1 MKSQSSLE
9 VPKQVRS
16 ASFDEIQLEAKRHD
30 DGRDAR
36 STRTTSSS
44 SSSCSPAR
52 SQDSSRGRRSATLRV
67 PQLQSGQRSKSFD
80 VSERGYGSSSSQQS
94 SLGRDVRRPETPTI
108 QVSGCYHCAC
118 VEEYK
123 SLNLSRDEDDPSSRE
138 ELDDEVDEGDDTS
151 GEDDEDSEL
160 VDRSEGS
167 PEIRVTLATFTDKE
181 QPGDQV
187 IETTPPPSPTVV
199 PEIVPEMVQ
208 EDTSDIRGGLF
219 PSRERRRSISSPKL
233 ARQEALTS
241 YPVELPTVVSST
253 EDEERAEEEE
263 DEEELGHVES
273 GKCKFVVRDIFL
285 TVPELKRDRAASV
298 DSCFNNKNGH
308 SEDTDTLTVPQ
319 QSIRSK
325 SVDIVLPTEAQTRYT
340 ALLPGTEARP
350 PRGWVRLVNGTRS
363 LVPNTFN
370 FLNVPPRPFQ
380 FLLVFCIMFC
390 ILLFLC
396 LFSSYICCLLF
407 LLLVPA
413 LLCMYVCVFNCFS
426 LIRLDGAAIIETLI
440 RERFNTFRRMASN
453 VFVTRNSYC
462 CCFQALRKGMTLSN
476 EPVLITSMR

>member
-16 ASFDEIQLEAKRHD
+16 ASFDEIQLEAKRQD
-30 DGRDAR
+30 DVRDAR

-80 VSERGYGSSSSQQS
+80 VAERGYGGGGSSSSQQS
-94 SLGRDVRRPETPTI
+94 LGSIRRPETPTI

-123 SLNLSRDEDDPSSRE
+123 SLYLSRDEDDPSSRE
-138 ELDDEVDEGDDTS
+138 DLDDEADDADDTS
-151 GEDDEDSEL
+151 EDEDFEL
-160 VDRSEGS
+160 LDRSEGS
-167 PEIRVTLATFTDKE
+167 PEIRVTLTTFTEKE
-181 QPGDQV
+181 SDV
-187 IETTPPPSPTVV
+187 VAEAAVV
-199 PEIVPEMVQ
+199 PEIVPEMVH
-208 EDTSDIRGGLF
+208 DDMSDISQARGGLF
-219 PSRERRRSISSPKL
+219 PGRERRRSIASPKL

-241 YPVELPTVVSST
+241 YPAELPTLVSST
-253 EDEERAEEEE
+253 EDEEKPDDED
-263 DEEELGHVES
+263 DEEEASHEVGS
-273 GKCKFVVRDIFL
+273 SKCKFVVRDIFL

-308 SEDTDTLTVPQ
+308 GEDADTLAVPQ

-350 PRGWVRLVNGTRS
+350 PRGWVRLVNGAS
-363 LVPNTFN
+363 
-370 FLNVPPRPFQ
+370 
-380 FLLVFCIMFC
+380 
-390 ILLFLC
+390 LLF
-396 LFSSYICCLLF
+396 
-407 LLLVPA
+407 
-413 LLCMYVCVFNCFS
+413 
-426 LIRLDGAAIIETLI
+426 R
-440 RERFNTFRRMASN
+440 NT
-453 VFVTRNSYC
+453 
-462 CCFQALRKGMTLSN
+462 
-476 EPVLITSMR
+476 

>member
-30 DGRDAR
+30 DGRDA
-36 STRTTSSS
+36 RTTSSS

-80 VSERGYGSSSSQQS
+80 VQSERGSYGSSSSQHS

-123 SLNLSRDEDDPSSRE
+123 NLARDEDDPSSRE
-138 ELDDEVDEGDDTS
+138 ELEDEVGEGEDTS
-151 GEDDEDSEL
+151 EDEDSEL

-167 PEIRVTLATFTDKE
+167 PEIRVTLATFTEREPDL
-181 QPGDQV
+181 V
-187 IETTPPPSPTVV
+187 IETTSSSPPAAL
-199 PEIVPEMVQ
+199 VPEMVRG
-208 EDTSDIRGGLF
+208 EDATAWDASEVRGGLF

-253 EDEERAEEEE
+253 EDEEKAEEEE
-263 DEEELGHVES
+263 DEEESSHVGS

-308 SEDTDTLTVPQ
+308 SEDTDTLAVPQ

-370 FLNVPPRPFQ
+370 FLNVPPFQ
-380 FLLVFCIMFC
+380 CSCSYSLSSS
-390 ILLFLC
+390 LLFHLS
-396 LFSSYICCLLF
+396 LSLSFFFVFVVCCSCF
-407 LLLVPA
+407 LTCYVA
-413 LLCMYVCVFNCFS
+413 LLCICIYVRMYAVCVCVCVFNCFS
-426 LIRLDGAAIIETLI
+426 LIRGW
-440 RERFNTFRRMASN
+440 
-453 VFVTRNSYC
+453 C
-462 CCFQALRKGMTLSN
+462 CNR
-476 EPVLITSMR
+476 

>member
-167 PEIRVTLATFTDKE
+167 PEIRVTLTMFTDRE
-181 QPGDQV
+181 QPDPV
-187 IETTPPPSPTVV
+187 IETTPDPPSPPPSLSPTLV

-241 YPVELPTVVSST
+241 YPIELPTVVSST

-263 DEEELGHVES
+263 DEEELGHVGS

-380 FLLVFCIMFC
+380 FLLVFCI
-390 ILLFLC
+390 IVHVLFLSFSFS
-396 LFSSYICCLLF
+396 LFFYICCLLF
-407 LLLVPA
+407 VLFDLFQLSYVYMYV
-413 LLCMYVCVFNCFS
+413 CMYVCLIVF
-426 LIRLDGAAIIETLI
+426 RGW
-440 RERFNTFRRMASN
+440 
-453 VFVTRNSYC
+453 C
-462 CCFQALRKGMTLSN
+462 CN
-476 EPVLITSMR
+476 H

>member
-30 DGRDAR
+30 DARDAR

-80 VSERGYGSSSSQQS
+80 VQSERGSYGSSSSQQS
-94 SLGRDVRRPETPTI
+94 SLGREVRRPETPTI

-123 SLNLSRDEDDPSSRE
+123 NLARDEDDPSSRE
-138 ELDDEVDEGDDTS
+138 ELEDEVGEGEDTS
-151 GEDDEDSEL
+151 EDEDSEL

-167 PEIRVTLATFTDKE
+167 PEIRVTLATFTEREPDL
-181 QPGDQV
+181 V
-187 IETTPPPSPTVV
+187 IETTSSSPPPAL
-199 PEIVPEMVQ
+199 VPEMVR
-208 EDTSDIRGGLF
+208 EDTAWDIGEVRGGLF

-253 EDEERAEEEE
+253 EDEEKAEEEE
-263 DEEELGHVES
+263 DEEELSHVGS

-308 SEDTDTLTVPQ
+308 SEDTDTLAVPQ

-370 FLNVPPRPFQ
+370 FLNVPPFQ
-380 FLLVFCIMFC
+380 FLLVFSIIVSPFLPLSLSLFFLRIWCL
-390 ILLFLC
+390 LLFV
-396 LFSSYICCLLF
+396 LFD
-407 LLLVPA
+407 
-413 LLCMYVCVFNCFS
+413 LLCSPFIYVCMPCMCV
-426 LIRLDGAAIIETLI
+426 
-440 RERFNTFRRMASN
+440 
-453 VFVTRNSYC
+453 
-462 CCFQALRKGMTLSN
+462 
-476 EPVLITSMR
+476 

>member
-30 DGRDAR
+30 DVRDAR

-80 VSERGYGSSSSQQS
+80 VAERSYGGGSSSSQQS
-94 SLGRDVRRPETPTI
+94 SLGSIRRPETPTI

-123 SLNLSRDEDDPSSRE
+123 NLYLSRDEDDPSSRE
-138 ELDDEVDEGDDTS
+138 ELDDEADDGDDTS
-151 GEDDEDSEL
+151 EDEDFEL
-160 VDRSEGS
+160 LDRSEGS
-167 PEIRVTLATFTDKE
+167 PEIRVTLTTFTEKESDVVAEAADK
-181 QPGDQV
+181 P
-187 IETTPPPSPTVV
+187 ETVQTPTVV

-208 EDTSDIRGGLF
+208 DDLSDISQARGGLF
-219 PSRERRRSISSPKL
+219 PGRERRRSIASPKL

-241 YPVELPTVVSST
+241 YPAELPLVSST
-253 EDEERAEEEE
+253 EDDEKPEDED
-263 DEEELGHVES
+263 DEEEASHEVGTS
-273 GKCKFVVRDIFL
+273 KCKFVVRDIFL

-308 SEDTDTLTVPQ
+308 GEDADTLAVPQ

-350 PRGWVRLVNGTRS
+350 PRGWVRLVNGTS
-363 LVPNTFN
+363 
-370 FLNVPPRPFQ
+370 
-380 FLLVFCIMFC
+380 
-390 ILLFLC
+390 LLFRILESIPCIIDVSPYLYLSFSC
-396 LFSSYICCLLF
+396 LVVVVYRFSF
-407 LLLVPA
+407 LVLVPA
-413 LLCMYVCVFNCFS
+413 FVFSMCFFFFFV
-426 LIRLDGAAIIETLI
+426 RLFFAI
-440 RERFNTFRRMASN
+440 
-453 VFVTRNSYC
+453 V
-462 CCFQALRKGMTLSN
+462 
-476 EPVLITSMR
+476 